1 MVSAQGIAY
10 GIGSR
15 PGAHSVNDG
24 LETPVAAKDKASKA
38 QKKSQAKAKASALVD
53 RQLIRALGHP
63 LRTHVLAILNERT
76 ASPTELADELGE
88 GLSQVAYHVKVLLE
102 CDYIEL
108 VKTEPRRGA
117 VEHFYRAVGRALLP
131 PDAWDSLPP
140 SIQHGIAMGVFQEIF
155 DDASGALKEG
165 TFQGRSGSHVS
176 WTPLVLD
183 EQAWDGMVELLAET
197 LERAFDLQAEATERM
212 VAQGKEDRDGI
223 SVTMALS
230 GFESTRSPEE
240 GRKAQATKR

>member
-1 MVSAQGIAY
+1 
-10 GIGSR
+10 
-15 PGAHSVNDG
+15 VNEG
-24 LETPVAAKDKASKA
+24 LETPVAPKDKAAKK
-38 QKKSQAKAKASALVD
+38 QKKSQSATKAPVLVD
-53 RQLIRALGHP
+53 GQLIKALGHP

-117 VEHFYRAVGRALLP
+117 VEHFYRAVHRALLP
-131 PDAWDSLPP
+131 PDAWDKLPP
-140 SIQHGIAMGVFQEIF
+140 AIQYGIALGVFQELF
-155 DDASGALKEG
+155 DDAGEALKKG
-165 TFQGRSGSHVS
+165 TFQDRSGSHVS

-183 EQAWDGMVELLAET
+183 EKAWDGMVELLAET

>member
-1 MVSAQGIAY
+1 M
-10 GIGSR
+10 
-15 PGAHSVNDG
+15 NDG
-24 LETPVAAKDKASKA
+24 LETPVASQGKAAKQEKKTQSKA
-38 QKKSQAKAKASALVD
+38 KTKTPALVD

-117 VEHFYRAVGRALLP
+117 VEHFYRAMRRSLVP
-131 PDAWDSLPP
+131 PKAWGGLPP
-140 SIQHGIAMGVFQEIF
+140 SIQYGITGGILQEIF
-155 DDASGALKEG
+155 DDSSEALEAGNFGARED
-165 TFQGRSGSHVS
+165 SHAS

-183 EQAWDGMVELLAET
+183 EEGWDGLASLLAET
-197 LERAFDLQAEATERM
+197 LERVFDLQTESNARLVEKEKDEREVVAAT
-212 VAQGKEDRDGI
+212 I
-223 SVTMALS
+223 ALI